1 MILDNLG
8 RGVSKAPAVVV
19 AVILLLTVFFGFF
32 AAQTSMESREEDFN
46 PDSEIAQASSRVSDY
61 FGVKERMVQVIAR
74 HPDGKQGDVLTQAS
88 LLAILQLEADIVE
101 PQPGA
106 RDITSTLARTESIP
120 AGVQS
125 IADLIVMGAMTLQ
138 GAQMYGEQ
146 MQGTAAALD
155 QMNQSLAMLAL
166 GLAYMNAS
174 DAESV
179 GGNLTTTEYAL
190 AGIVA
195 GIQEMMGNSSSNGNG
210 AIGFPNVSTLRGV
223 LDGMDDAAVKGAIVG
238 MNTFD
243 PAPLRGV
250 VSMTLARK
258 DETLATADPSQGVVG
273 APLVGLLNDTAFMAG
288 NYTYMGA
295 PVDHEMLI
303 LDSLAHLNYI
313 YMALSAF
320 SGFENQPDVLAN
332 ILAGLAGGLTFTL
345 SKDYEPASLQP
356 TARASLM
363 LVQQNGSMKS
373 DIILD
378 SQYDLEDMA
387 GVVEGDN
394 KDSIEFGV
402 VGGEIL
408 FDKINTSSMS
418 SLGTLMMLA
427 IVFIIVILYI
437 VFLNG
442 KDTLFTLSALLI
454 VIVWTFGLGVLLGY
468 TFNPLTIAVPILLV
482 GLAVD
487 YGIHLTVRN
496 RLEKRERPLAEATV
510 ETIGSVGMAL
520 LLATVTTV
528 FSFMSNVVS
537 DLSVMR
543 QFGFLTSIGIVSA
556 FLVMVTFVP
565 ACRLLVDRRRERLGK
580 RRGSP
585 TGSNN
590 RPRKEKRL
598 ERFVQLGAKGAGSHG
613 AYIVVVALVI
623 SGISFYTI
631 TDISVEFDFMD
642 FLPEDLPEAQTISYL
657 MDNFNF
663 SSSTSTVLMEG
674 DVATGDAMEAIHESQ
689 ENMANSR
696 DVVLKGGRADTRSPL
711 TVAQAYG
718 MPTSPTYMP
727 DIGAAFAASDTDGDG
742 VPDSGVEALMDA
754 IMANPLSA
762 RDMRSVLHPDGK
774 GGYDAA
780 IIRVGVVDS
789 VDGGAALSED
799 LSDDVAPILD
809 LEDRGQ
815 LDDAIVTDGP
825 VLTFAVVSS
834 ITQAG
839 LESVLFTVIAA
850 AILLVITF
858 YIAFRTFI
866 VGLLTTV
873 PIVLVIGWVFGTM
886 TLLDIPINVVTVMV
900 AALTVGL
907 GITYAI
913 HISHRFLE
921 DLEKEPWKEA
931 LCSTVGHTGAALFGA
946 AATTIGGFGILTFS
960 ILPPM
965 AQFGIVTAMSILYSF
980 LASVFVL
987 PSFLA
992 IWARRKYGDTGGGE
1006 MCAMDEP
1013 EEGGEDRTSGTPDDP
1028 PDGA

>member
-8 RGVSKAPAVVV
+8 RGVSKAPAATVV
-19 AVILLLTVFFGFF
+19 VILLLTVFFGYF
-32 AAQTSMESREEDFN
+32 ATQTNMESREEDFN

-61 FGVKERMVQVIAR
+61 FGAEERTVQIIAR
-74 HPDGKQGDVLTQAS
+74 DPDGKDGDVLTQAS
-88 LLAILQLEADIVE
+88 LMAILELEADIIE
-101 PQPGA
+101 PQEGK
-106 RDITSTLARTESIP
+106 RNITETLAHTESIP
-120 AGVQS
+120 TGVQS
-125 IADLIVMGAMTLQ
+125 IADLIGLGAMTLQ
-138 GAQMYGEQ
+138 GAQMFGDQ
-146 MQGTAAALD
+146 MQQTGTALGG
-155 QMNQSLAMLAL
+155 MSENLTLLAG
-166 GLAYMNAS
+166 GLAYMNVS
-174 DAESV
+174 DPASV
-179 GGNLTTTEYAL
+179 GETLVTTEYAL
-190 AGIVA
+190 AMMVT
-195 GIQEMMGNSSSNGNG
+195 GIQEMMGSGSGNGNG
-210 AIGFPNVSTLRGV
+210 GFPNVTTLQAVIGA
-223 LDGMDDAAVKGAIVG
+223 MDDAAIKGSIVG

-243 PAPLRGV
+243 PAPLKGL
-250 VSMTLARK
+250 VSMTLAQR
-258 DETLATADPSQGVVG
+258 DATLSTADPAHGVLG
-273 APLVGLLNDTAFMAG
+273 GPLVGLLNDTDFMAG

-295 PVDHEMLI
+295 PVDQAMLI
-303 LDSLAHLNYI
+303 DDSLAHLNYI
-313 YMALSAF
+313 TIALGALS
-320 SGFENQPDVLAN
+320 SVENQPDVMAN
-332 ILAGLAGGLTFTL
+332 VLAGLAGGLTFTL
-345 SKDYEPASLQP
+345 SKDYQP
-356 TARASLM
+356 GSTQPRAKASLM
-363 LVQQNGSMKS
+363 LVQQNGSMDSKV
-373 DIILD
+373 ILE

-387 GVVEGDN
+387 KLVEADH
-394 KDSIEFGV
+394 KDTIEFGIM
-402 VGGEIL
+402 GGEIL

-418 SLGTLMMLA
+418 SLGTLMVLA
-427 IVFIIVILYI
+427 IVFIIVILFI

-454 VIVWTFGLGVLLGY
+454 VIVWTFGLGVILGY

-496 RLEKRERPLAEATV
+496 RLEKREKPLTEATV
-510 ETIGSVGMAL
+510 ETITSVGMAL

-528 FSFMSNVVS
+528 FSFMSNAIS

-556 FLVMVTFVP
+556 FFVMVTFVP

-585 TGSNN
+585 AGKGNG
-590 RPRKEKRL
+590 PRKEKRL

-613 AYIVVVALVI
+613 VYIVVVAVVI
-623 SGISFYTI
+623 SGVSFYAI

-642 FLPEDLPEAQTISYL
+642 FLPSDLPEAETITYL
-657 MDNFNF
+657 FDNFNF

-674 DVATGDAMEAIHESQ
+674 NVAEGAVMVAIHDSQ
-689 ENMANSR
+689 ENMVDSR
-696 DVVLKGGRADTRSPL
+696 DVVMKAGHADIRSPL

-718 MPTSPTYMP
+718 MPTSPSYDP
-727 DIGAAFAASDTDGDG
+727 GIGAIFAASDTNGDG
-742 VPDSGVEALMDA
+742 VPDENVSMLMDA
-754 IMANPLSA
+754 IMANPASA
-762 RDMRSVLHPDGK
+762 RDMGSVLHPDGN

-780 IIRVGVVDS
+780 VIRVGVVDS
-789 VDGGAALSED
+789 ADGGKA
-799 LSDDVAPILD
+799 LSDDLNDDVKPILD
-809 LEDRGQ
+809 LADDGQ
-815 LDDAIVTDGP
+815 LKDAIVTDGP
-825 VLTFAVVSS
+825 VLTYAVVSS
-834 ITQAG
+834 ITAAG
-839 LESVLFTVIAA
+839 LESVLLTIVAA

-858 YIAFRTFI
+858 YIAFRTFM

-886 TLLDIPINVVTVMV
+886 KLMDIPINVVTVMV

-921 DLEKEPWKEA
+921 DLEKEPWRDA

-992 IWARRKYGDTGGGE
+992 LWARRKYGDDEGSMCQIGE
-1006 MCAMDEP
+1006 GPEGEIPDEP
-1013 EEGGEDRTSGTPDDP
+1013 GEAPIEDTPEEP
-1028 PDGA
+1028 

>member
-8 RGVSKAPAVVV
+8 RGVSKAPATVVV
-19 AVILLLTVFFGFF
+19 VILLLTVFFGYF
-32 AAQTSMESREEDFN
+32 ASQTNMESREEDFN
-46 PDSEIAQASSRVSDY
+46 PDSEIAKASSRVSDY
-61 FGVKERMVQVIAR
+61 FGATERTVQIIAR
-74 HPDGKQGDVLTQAS
+74 HPDGKQGDVLTQES
-88 LLAILQLEADIVE
+88 LMAILQLEADVIE

-106 RDITSTLARTESIP
+106 KDITDTLARTESIP
-120 AGVQS
+120 TGVQS
-125 IADLIVMGAMTLQ
+125 IADLIGMGAMTLQ
-138 GAQMYGEQ
+138 GAQMFGDQ
-146 MQGTAAALD
+146 MQGTTTALH
-155 QMNQSLAMLAL
+155 QMNQSLVMLAM
-166 GLAYMNAS
+166 GLMYMNVS
-174 DAESV
+174 DPASV
-179 GGNLTTTEYAL
+179 GDNLTMTEYAL
-190 AGIVA
+190 AEIVA
-195 GIQEMMGNSSSNGNG
+195 GIQEMMANASNGGNG
-210 AIGFPNVSTLRGV
+210 GIGFPNVTTLRDV
-223 LDGMDDAAVKGAIVG
+223 LEAMDDDAVKGTIVG

-250 VSMTLARK
+250 VSMTMAQK
-258 DETLATADPSQGVVG
+258 EATRATTDPAQGPVG

-288 NYTYMGA
+288 NYTYMGF

-303 LDSLAHLNYI
+303 LDSLAHLDYI
-313 YMALSAF
+313 FNALGAF
-320 SGFENQPDVLAN
+320 SGFENQPDILAN

-345 SKDYEPASLQP
+345 SKDYQPASLQP
-356 TARASLM
+356 SAKASLM
-363 LVQQNGSMKS
+363 LVQQNGSMDS
-373 DIILD
+373 EVILE

-387 GVVEGDN
+387 GVVEGDYE
-394 KDSIEFGV
+394 DSIDFGIM
-402 VGGEIL
+402 GGEIL
-408 FDKINTSSMS
+408 FDKINSSSMS
-418 SLGTLMMLA
+418 SLGTLMMMA

-442 KDTLFTLSALLI
+442 KDTFFTLSALLI

-496 RLEKRERPLAEATV
+496 RLEKREKPLREASV
-510 ETIGSVGMAL
+510 ETITSVGMAL

-528 FSFMSNVVS
+528 FSFLSNGIS

-543 QFGFLTSIGIVSA
+543 QFGFLTSIGIISA
-556 FLVMVTFVP
+556 FFVMVTFVP
-565 ACRLLVDRRRERLGK
+565 ACRLLVDLRRERLGK

-585 TGSNN
+585 TGANN
-590 RPRKEKRL
+590 KPRKEKRL
-598 ERFVQLGAKGAGSHG
+598 ERFVMVGAKGAGSHG
-613 AYIVVVALVI
+613 AYIVVAALLL
-623 SGISFYTI
+623 SGMSFLTI
-631 TDISVEFDFMD
+631 ADITVEFDFMD
-642 FLPEDLPEAQTISYL
+642 FLPEDLPEAKVINYL
-657 MDNFNF
+657 FDNFNF

-674 DVATGDAMEAIHESQ
+674 DVATGAVMTAIQESQ

-696 DVVLKGGRADTRSPL
+696 DVVLKGGRADVRSPL

-718 MPTSPTYMP
+718 MPTSPGYMP
-727 DIGAAFAASDTDGDG
+727 DIGAAFAASDANGDG
-742 VPDSGVEALMDA
+742 VPDTDVDALMDA
-754 IMANPLSA
+754 TMANPTSA

-774 GGYDAA
+774 GGFDAA
-780 IIRVGVVDS
+780 VIRVGVVDS
-789 VDGGAALSED
+789 TDGGAALSDD
-799 LSDDVAPILD
+799 LNDDVKPILD
-809 LEDRGQ
+809 LKDDGQ

-834 ITQAG
+834 ITKAG
-839 LESVLFTVIAA
+839 LESVLFTIVAA

-858 YIAFRTFI
+858 YIAFRTFM

-946 AATTIGGFGILTFS
+946 AATTIGGFGILTLS

-992 IWARRKYGDTGGGE
+992 LWARRKYGDEEGGQ
-1006 MCAMDEP
+1006 MCEMDEP
-1013 EEGGEDRTSGTPDDP
+1013 RDEGTTDP
-1028 PDGA
+1028 PTTEETPVE